1 MSATMAYMG
10 LTALSGLAKANTYN
24 QQGKAQAAA
33 HQFNSDIAYRNYEFS
48 LIESRQRKFVDDL
61 QILDFIE
68 EQEKLMDAINM
79 ANASNG
85 WVANS
90 DTPLK
95 VAMANAMDMDEDV
108 QLMTYRSEIAQRQIE
123 EQGVQDKLQSQ
134 LSSMYGQQARTAG
147 RMNQM
152 TSLLGTASNIAMIKA
167 YG

>member
-1 MSATMAYMG
+1 M
-10 LTALSGLAKANTYN
+10 
-24 QQGKAQAAA
+24 
-33 HQFNSDIAYRNYEFS
+33 
-48 LIESRQRKFVDDL
+48 

-134 LSSMYGQQARTAG
+134 
-147 RMNQM
+147 
-152 TSLLGTASNIAMIKA
+152 
-167 YG
+167 